1 MQAYRAQAPVTIA
14 PGSLL
19 HLSDAQ
25 AAARAYGL
33 TREGAAWRVRLPVQ
47 FKTGEEFGYAGD
59 LPKALAAQ
67 VSGAAARP
75 AKPRP
80 AKPLEPE
87 DP

>member
-1 MQAYRAQAPVTIA
+1 MDTYRALAPVTI
-14 PGSLL
+14 PTGSLL
-19 HLSDAQ
+19 QLSEAQ
-25 AAARAYGL
+25 AAARAYGIA
-33 TREGAAWRVRLPVQ
+33 REGAAWRVRLPVQ